1 MFKSV
6 SLHNQSVLKLG
17 TESMA
22 MITETRPWQPRRRR
36 NHQRWNQR
44 KLRLWLFELKS
55 YKHRV
60 TLWLQFVALYTAAF
74 YSTTLGLWLRKVW
87 LLCAGLIALCIIRSC
102 SAGSSS
108 WLIVTCGFSVLQ
120 WVPVP
125 STELGVHYLYRIQ
138 GPCTGRGIASQL
150 EADTRTFCSFKSFS
164 FKTQEPNDLLI
175 QCCEPDVRR
184 CRYKLSRKKIQ
195 K

>member
-87 LLCAGLIALCIIRSC
+87 LLCAGLIAAVYYPFVQL
-102 SAGSSS
+102 G
-108 WLIVTCGFSVLQ
+108 LQLLVTCCSSVLNSNTVLLQ
-120 WVPVP
+120 SLVRRRYDTMFIPGPGGGW
-125 STELGVHYLYRIQ
+125 GV
-138 GPCTGRGIASQL
+138 
-150 EADTRTFCSFKSFS
+150 ERTF
-164 FKTQEPNDLLI
+164 
-175 QCCEPDVRR
+175 V
-184 CRYKLSRKKIQ
+184 LSVVS
-195 K
+195 